1 MLTSDDVFM
10 TIASDG
16 LWDVVSENVISPN
29 IGRNSLEVANAL
41 LTRAQQNGSRDNI
54 SILVVWF

>member
-1 MLTSDDVFM
+1 M